1 LKSFKSI
8 TAKDTETMSFRTRH
22 STVAST
28 PARGTP
34 GRAGTAASTQRVSAN
49 ELPPY
54 QPLQHPLSLA
64 GRDKLRQ
71 LSQPTKFGVYHQL
84 LAEVI
89 SCLSEAAAETNEALS
104 SKESELARLKGRNQ
118 DDPTTSQERVEEME
132 AQFEELQAKVD
143 SMTAQ
148 MDKDVRKMIDADNNI
163 EDMQHTLAALVTDVS
178 NASTQRTQRT
188 QRDDS
193 EEYPD
198 FDPTDPTNATQR
210 PLAVAHLFND
220 RVARAKDRYNTQ
232 TLTNR
237 YSRNN
242 HYIGFK
248 KITHDARWHNDDVPP
263 PHLWFKEDR
272 PDAGETALGAEDS
285 DDDLQIAKET
295 ISTRCPLTLR
305 EFEDPVTSRKCPH
318 SFEREAITS
327 MIQMPNNHV
336 RSEGAAAV
344 QCPVPGCQKLLTL
357 ADVHSDPMIKRKIA
371 RLQKASR
378 DAEEDSDDEGGNR
391 PQSIAS
397 DDDDDAMDVDET
409 PVQRMKKERL
419 SGRTPRPSAAP
430 ASNQRGRAAVVSL
443 DDDDEDE
450 SE

>member
-1 LKSFKSI
+1 
-8 TAKDTETMSFRTRH
+8 MSLRTRH

-34 GRAGTAASTQRVSAN
+34 GRASTAVSTQRASTN

-54 QPLQHPLSLA
+54 QPLQHPLSAA

-71 LSQPTKFGVYHQL
+71 LSQPLKFQQNHQL

-89 SCLSEAAAETNEALS
+89 ACLGEAAAETNEALTN
-104 SKESELARLKGRNQ
+104 KEQALERARNKARNN
-118 DDPTTSQERVEEME
+118 DDPAATQQRVQEME

-148 MDKDVRKMIDADNNI
+148 MDKDVRKMIDVDNNI
-163 EDMQHTLAALVTDVS
+163 EDMQHTLSDLVKDVS

-188 QRDDS
+188 QRGDDE

-210 PLAVAHLFND
+210 PLAVSELFND
-220 RVARAKDRYNTQ
+220 RVARAKDRYAAQ
-232 TLTNR
+232 TLTDR

-242 HYIGFK
+242 HYKGFK
-248 KITHDARWHNDDVPP
+248 QITHDARNNEDPLPP
-263 PHLWFKEDR
+263 AHLWFKEDR
-272 PDAGETALGAEDS
+272 PDAGQTALGAEDS

-295 ISTRCPLTLR
+295 VSTRCPLTLR
-305 EFEDPVTSRKCPH
+305 EFVDPVTSIKCPH

-344 QCPVPGCQKLLTL
+344 QCPVGGCQKLLTL
-357 ADVHSDPMIKRKIA
+357 NDIHSDPVIKRKIA
-371 RLQKASR
+371 RLQKAMR
-378 DAEEDSDDEGGNR
+378 DAEEESDEEGGNR
-391 PQSIAS
+391 PHSIAS
-397 DDDDDAMDVDET
+397 DDDDDAMDVEQT
-409 PVQRMKKERL
+409 PVQRLKKERL
-419 SGRTPRPSAAP
+419 SGRTPGPSAAP
-430 ASNQRGRAAVVSL
+430 AASQRRGRTAVLSI

-450 SE
+450 

>member
-1 LKSFKSI
+1 
-8 TAKDTETMSFRTRH
+8 MSLRTRH
-22 STVAST
+22 STVATT

-34 GRAGTAASTQRVSAN
+34 SRAGTAVSTQRAPTN

-54 QPLQHPLSLA
+54 QPLQHPLSAA

-71 LSQPTKFGVYHQL
+71 LSQPLKFQQNHQL

-89 SCLSEAAAETNEALS
+89 ACLGEAAAETNEALRN
-104 SKESELARLKGRNQ
+104 KEQALGRARNKARND
-118 DDPTTSQERVEEME
+118 DDPAASQQRVQEME

-163 EDMQHTLAALVTDVS
+163 EDMQHTLADLIRDVS

-188 QRDDS
+188 QRDDDDE

-210 PLAVAHLFND
+210 PLAVAELFND
-220 RVARAKDRYNTQ
+220 RIARAKARYTDQ
-232 TLTNR
+232 SLTDR

-242 HYIGFK
+242 HYVGFK
-248 KITHDARWHNDDVPP
+248 QITHEARNNEDPLPP
-263 PHLWFKEDR
+263 AHLWFKEDR
-272 PDAGETALGAEDS
+272 PNAGQTALGAEDS

-305 EFEDPVTSRKCPH
+305 EFVDPVTSRKCPH

-344 QCPVPGCQKLLTL
+344 QCPVGGCQKLLTL
-357 ADVHSDPMIKRKIA
+357 ADIYSDAVLKRKIA
-371 RLQKASR
+371 RLQKAMR
-378 DAEEDSDDEGGNR
+378 DAEEESDEEGGNR
-391 PQSIAS
+391 PHSIAS
-397 DDDDDAMDVDET
+397 DDDDDAMDVDQT
-409 PVQRMKKERL
+409 PVQRLKKERL
-419 SGRTPRPSAAP
+419 SGRTPGPSAVP
-430 ASNQRGRAAVVSL
+430 AASQRRGRAAVLSI

-450 SE
+450 

>member
-1 LKSFKSI
+1 
-8 TAKDTETMSFRTRH
+8 MSLRTRN
-22 STVAST
+22 STIAST

-34 GRAGTAASTQRVSAN
+34 SRAGTVTSTQRAPTN

-54 QPLQHPLSLA
+54 QPLQHPLSVA
-64 GRDKLRQ
+64 ARDRLRH
-71 LSQPTKFGVYHQL
+71 LSQPLKFQQNHQI

-104 SKESELARLKGRNQ
+104 SKEKALENARAKARNN
-118 DDPTTSQERVEEME
+118 DDPSTSQQRVQEME

-163 EDMQHTLAALVTDVS
+163 EDMQHTLTDLIRDVS

-188 QRDDS
+188 QRGDD
-193 EEYPD
+193 EDEDYPD

-210 PLAVAHLFND
+210 PLAVAELFGD
-220 RVARAKDRYNTQ
+220 RVDRAKTTFNSQ
-232 TLTNR
+232 SLTAR

-242 HYIGFK
+242 HYVNFK
-248 KITHDARWHNDDVPP
+248 RITHEAQ
-263 PHLWFKEDR
+263 DR
-272 PDAGETALGAEDS
+272 PENGQTALGAEDS
-285 DDDLQIAKET
+285 DDDFQIAKET

-327 MIQMPNNHV
+327 MINMPNNHV

-344 QCPVPGCQKLLTL
+344 QCPVAGCQKLLTL
-357 ADVHSDPMIKRKIA
+357 ADLYSDPVIKRKIA
-371 RLQKASR
+371 RVQKATR
-378 DAEEDSDDEGGNR
+378 DADDESDDEGVNR
-391 PQSIAS
+391 PHSIAS

-419 SGRTPRPSAAP
+419 SGRTPGPSAVS
-430 ASNQRGRAAVVSL
+430 ASSQRRGRAAVLSIDDD

-450 SE
+450 

>member
-1 LKSFKSI
+1 
-8 TAKDTETMSFRTRH
+8 MSLRTRH

-71 LSQPTKFGVYHQL
+71 LSQPAKFAVHHQL

-118 DDPTTSQERVEEME
+118 DGPTTSQERVEEME
-132 AQFEELQAKVD
+132 AQFEELQAKVN

-178 NASTQRTQRT
+178 NVSTQRTQRT
-188 QRDDS
+188 QRDDD

-248 KITHDARWHNDDVPP
+248 KITHDARYHNDDVPP

-378 DAEEDSDDEGGNR
+378 DAEEDSDEEGGNR

-443 DDDDEDE
+443 DDDDDEDE
-450 SE
+450 DEDY